1 MQKGLWRSL
10 IEMFLALKARTF
22 ILLKSKRLLI
32 KDNSQTRFLMEKA
45 SLILVMDHFMVGNLK
60 KEMPMEMEFL
70 SLRMALIIEG
80 ISMNPNSMEK
90 EKFIIKMKN

>member
-1 MQKGLWRSL
+1 
-10 IEMFLALKARTF
+10 
-22 ILLKSKRLLI
+22 
-32 KDNSQTRFLMEKA
+32 MEKA